1 VALEHGIQL
10 DLLTPDH
17 LVATAADGAVH
28 AHAALAD
35 PLLQAATRKVSKEL
49 GQGLVE
55 PQSGLGLLDPGGE
68 VRHGTVGHGRAGIGK
83 ARIGYTGAL
92 SADPA
97 PFATPL
103 MNTARTLILL
113 LLMLTAQACG
123 LLPDEEDKT
132 KGWSAQKLYSE
143 ASGALQSGDYQ
154 NAIKYY
160 EKLEAR
166 YPFGRY
172 AMQAQLDVAYAYY
185 KYDEPESAIAA
196 CDRFIKLYPNSQAT
210 PYAYYLKGIVNF
222 NRNLGL
228 LERYLPTDPSQ
239 RDAAAALEAYK
250 DFEELVRRF
259 PNSDYAKDARQRM
272 LYLNN
277 NLARYEVHVA
287 DYYLRRGA
295 YLAAANRASQVVEKF
310 QRTPAVRDAL
320 LIMIEAY
327 DRLGMQDLANDAR
340 RVVALN
346 DAKGTFAT
354 DTTLPTEKSW
364 GKEIWDYLEL
374 DKN

>member
-1 VALEHGIQL
+1 
-10 DLLTPDH
+10 
-17 LVATAADGAVH
+17 
-28 AHAALAD
+28 
-35 PLLQAATRKVSKEL
+35 
-49 GQGLVE
+49 
-55 PQSGLGLLDPGGE
+55 
-68 VRHGTVGHGRAGIGK
+68 
-83 ARIGYTGAL
+83 
-92 SADPA
+92 
-97 PFATPL
+97 
-103 MNTARTLILL
+103 MNTARTLLL
-113 LLMLTAQACG
+113 LLFVLTVQACG
-123 LLPDEEDKT
+123 LLPEEEDKT

-143 ASGALQSGDYQ
+143 ASAAMQSGDYQ

-172 AMQAQLDVAYAYY
+172 AMQSQLDVAYAYY

-228 LERYLPTDPSQ
+228 LERYVPTDPSQ
-239 RDAAAALEAYK
+239 RDAAAAVESYK

-272 LYLNN
+272 IYLNN

-287 DYYLRRGA
+287 NYYLRRGA
-295 YLAAANRASQVVEKF
+295 YLAAVNRASQVVEKF

-320 LIMIEAY
+320 LVMAQAY
-327 DRLGMQDLANDAR
+327 DKLGMQELANDSR
-340 RVVALN
+340 RVLALN
-346 DAKGTFAT
+346 ERRAPSR
-354 DTTLPTEKSW
+354 PTRPWSAEKTW

-374 DKN
+374 DQN